1 MPHNLRLTAE
11 VRAEPGA
18 GSFELGFRG
27 SGAYQD
33 GLTLRF
39 EPDRAKVGWLR
50 PASAGVS
57 AFRHSDAEEQERAT
71 IYGVDGL
78 ERPFGLEVIVQND
91 IIDVCIDHRR
101 TLVNRVP
108 ELHGESAVHR
118 LPGWAGHLRRHRGQ
132 VIGASYLPQSIG
144 DHHSFIESRKSCR
157 RSSGLAGRGESLVT
171 RCCGSVPAT
180 SMSTSAEV

>member
-1 MPHNLRLTAE
+1 VPLRVTALTAGVTWEGGRIEVSAPEGVAVGALEGMPHNLRLTAQ

-39 EPDRAKVGWLR
+39 EPGRARVGWLR

-57 AFRHSDAEEQERAT
+57 AFRHSDAEEQERAA
-71 IYGVDGL
+71 IYGVAGL
-78 ERPFGLEVIVQND
+78 DRPFVLKVIVQED
-91 IIDVCIDHRR
+91 IIDVCVDHRR

-108 ELHGESAVHR
+108 DLHGDR
-118 LPGWAGHLRRHRGQ
+118 LF
-132 VIGASYLPQSIG
+132 IGCQDGRVTFDA
-144 DHHSFIESRKSCR
+144 IEV
-157 RSSGLAGRGESLVT
+157 RS
-171 RCCGSVPAT
+171 
-180 SMSTSAEV
+180 